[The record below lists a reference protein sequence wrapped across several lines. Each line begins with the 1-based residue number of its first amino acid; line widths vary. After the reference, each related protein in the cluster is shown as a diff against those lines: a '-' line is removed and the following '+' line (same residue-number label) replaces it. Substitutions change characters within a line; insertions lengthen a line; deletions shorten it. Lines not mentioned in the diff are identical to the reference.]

1 MKIFEQ
7 EKTDGLSEQLTAS
20 ASITYASAVAPS
32 ADHNKHNIK
41 EIKSL
46 ASLNDSDLYYVQSIL
61 VSSSWNKND
70 DIFDKDEVWAAR
82 NTPEDK
88 PTNLEHDEAT
98 IIGHITSNWP
108 ITEDGA
114 LIDQTT
120 ATEDLPEKYHIL
132 TGSVIY
138 KGFSNIDLKNRADK
152 LIAEIENGTKY
163 VSMECFFKNF
173 DYGLIN
179 KSTGEYKI
187 LPRNEA
193 TAYLTKY
200 LRSYGGQGEH
210 DDYKIGR
217 VLRNITFSGKGFV
230 DKPANPDSII
240 FTKNMFEETD
250 VKNLNE
256 KIEDLS
262 IAGVFD
268 NQTNLNVENN
278 IMNLENIQAEV
289 AELKTKIEAM
299 TTSSAEVVKE
309 AYTLASELKDKVAAL
324 ETEIKAKEQTIAELT
339 ASQEALAAQKQEATM
354 KQEEMLAKEEEEK
367 KKTKSDLE
375 AALETIAG
383 YKAKEEEMMKK
394 EKKMKRASALMEN
407 GLDADAANAT
417 ADRFEGMDDETFAA
431 MTSLFAGK
439 MPPWLEK
446 IKKGD
451 DEEDKKDDKKEKAV
465 KKDKETEEEDAMMM
479 KRKASEKETSEDT
492 VDASVLETAEVE
504 AGVNLGVGGD
514 AHSGVEA
521 TRAELVEFV
530 SSRLGKK
537 H

>member
-1 MKIFEQ
+1 
-7 EKTDGLSEQLTAS
+7 
-20 ASITYASAVAPS
+20 
-32 ADHNKHNIK
+32 
-41 EIKSL
+41 
-46 ASLNDSDLYYVQSIL
+46 
-61 VSSSWNKND
+61 
-70 DIFDKDEVWAAR
+70 
-82 NTPEDK
+82 
-88 PTNLEHDEAT
+88 
-98 IIGHITSNWP
+98 
-108 ITEDGA
+108 
-114 LIDQTT
+114 
-120 ATEDLPEKYHIL
+120 
-132 TGSVIY
+132 
-138 KGFSNIDLKNRADK
+138 
-152 LIAEIENGTKY
+152 
-163 VSMECFFKNF
+163 
-173 DYGLIN
+173 
-179 KSTGEYKI
+179 
-187 LPRNEA
+187 
-193 TAYLTKY
+193 
-200 LRSYGGQGEH
+200 
-210 DDYKIGR
+210 
-217 VLRNITFSGKGFV
+217 
-230 DKPANPDSII
+230 
-240 FTKNMFEETD
+240 MFEETD

-339 ASQEALAAQKQEATM
+339 ASQEALAAKKEEATKM
-354 KQEEMLAKEEEEK
+354 EEEMMAKEEEEK
-367 KKTKSDLE
+367 KKAKSDLE

-417 ADRFEGMDDETFAA
+417 ADKFESMDDETFAA

-451 DEEDKKDDKKEKAV
+451 KEEDEKKEKAV
-465 KKDKETEEEDAMMM
+465 KKDKETEEEEEDAMMM
-479 KRKASEKETSEDT
+479 KRKASQKETSEDT

-504 AGVNLGVGGD
+504 AGVNLGVGGE

-521 TRAELVEFV
+521 TRAALVEFV

>member
-1 MKIFEQ
+1 MHIFDQ
-7 EKTDGLSEQLTAS
+7 EIKDGLEAQLSSQAS
-20 ASITYASAVAPS
+20 VSYASEAIPAS
-32 ADHNKHNIK
+32 SFHRHKLKD
-41 EIKSL
+41 IKSL
-46 ASLNDSDLYYVQSIL
+46 ASFSDEDLYYVQSIL

-70 DIFDKDEVWAAR
+70 DIFDKNEVWAAR

-88 PTNLEHDEAT
+88 PTNLEHDEST
-98 IIGHITSNWP
+98 IIGHITANWP
-108 ITEDGA
+108 ITEDGEIIDETVE
-114 LIDQTT
+114 IDQ
-120 ATEDLPEKYHIL
+120 LPEKYHIL

-138 KGFSNIDLKNRADK
+138 KGFSNPELKNRAEK
-152 LIAEIENGTKY
+152 LISEIEDGTKY
-163 VSMECFFKNF
+163 VSMECFFKGF

-179 KSTGEYKI
+179 NSTGEYKI
-187 LPRNEA
+187 LPRNET

-210 DDYKIGR
+210 ENYKIGR

-240 FTKNMFEETD
+240 FTKNMFQDQD

-256 KIEDLS
+256 KFEDLS
-262 IAGVFD
+262 IAGVCD

-309 AYTLASELKDKVAAL
+309 AYSLASELKDKVAAL
-324 ETEIKAKEQTIAELT
+324 EIEIKAKDQTIAELT
-339 ASQEALAAQKQEATM
+339 ASQEALAAKKEEAM
-354 KQEEMLAKEEEEK
+354 KMEEEMMAKEDEEK

-417 ADRFEGMDDETFAA
+417 ADRFESMDDETFAA

-451 DEEDKKDDKKEKAV
+451 KEEDDKKEKAV
-465 KKDKETEEEDAMMM
+465 KKDKEEAEDDKDM
-479 KRKASEKETSEDT
+479 ASENT
-492 VDASVLETAEVE
+492 VDASILETAEVE
-504 AGVNLGVGGD
+504 AGVNLGVGGVAESAID
-514 AHSGVEA
+514 A
-521 TRAELVEFV
+521 TRAALVEFV
-530 SSRLGKK
+530 SSRLGIK